1 LAYLLIFSHPRGQRM
16 SDPTQLS
23 HGTQRSGPTFASSRP
38 GRPATTMMAAAG
50 VAAPAPA
57 PPAAASPAA
66 KQAAKQAAPPAAPPA
81 AAKKSRGS
89 RATRMPPAL
98 MQYFLEIANSGDEQF
113 ATVPPC
119 VGMAFSA
126 PRFNGEKPAFFIAT
140 ASQQGTF
147 GDIATL
153 RNAGVKRPAGS
164 ECFGLLVV
172 ASGERVGILP
182 GTAVLVQTKP
192 GAEIV
197 AHPTPRIGDDDA
209 PVVDRENLFQSLHA
223 MFSEQRIDEIPSL
236 TDSTD
241 FDLAVE
247 ICELLT
253 TVGDDAMTLF
263 LPTAGGDSP
272 WKYPLADQPL
282 AIDDINNRLQR
293 ICDNITAIK
302 ISKPR
307 GPRKV
312 KTDDDADMS
321 ASDADEIVDHV
332 GDVSDDEFLNA
343 AMDVDPPA
351 SQAPPPAPKAK
362 SAAPA
367 AAPPP
372 KAKTAAPA
380 PPAAP
385 KAKQPAASPVVS
397 AKSTAAPPAAPRK
410 RPAEEP
416 LAPPASKHKAA
427 TGSDGK
433 PVVVRLPEVILPVLL
448 LPVALVQ
455 RASDFFESVGTIGF
469 SDDPDALLL
478 TVTATRAPSNMDAVL
493 AGLMADPVVAPLFAG
508 ITRVSTLD
516 QMLVLDCDDKTQP
529 VTVPQADGSQLT
541 GTIKAIQPPAADV
554 CKALLRCKLAAAC
567 APAEPEEEE
576 EEEEDDDGDEEEDGD
591 EQ

>member
-1 LAYLLIFSHPRGQRM
+1 
-16 SDPTQLS
+16 
-23 HGTQRSGPTFASSRP
+23 
-38 GRPATTMMAAAG
+38 MMAAAG
-50 VAAPAPA
+50 VAVPA
-57 PPAAASPAA
+57 PPPPPPPAAA
-66 KQAAKQAAPPAAPPA
+66 KQAAKQAAPT

-98 MQYFLEIANSGDEQF
+98 MQYFLDIANSGDEQF

-253 TVGDDAMTLF
+253 TIGDDAMALF

-351 SQAPPPAPKAK
+351 SQAPPPPPKAK
-362 SAAPA
+362 IAAPPAAAPVPKAKTVAAAAPPAPPKAKQSAVSPAAPA
-367 AAPPP
+367 AP
-372 KAKTAAPA
+372 
-380 PPAAP
+380 
-385 KAKQPAASPVVS
+385 
-397 AKSTAAPPAAPRK
+397 AKSTAAPSAAPRK
-410 RPAEEP
+410 RPAEDP
-416 LAPPASKHKAA
+416 LAPPASKHKAV

-433 PVVVRLPEVILPVLL
+433 PVVVHLPEAIMPMLL

-469 SDDPDALLL
+469 SDNPDALLL

-493 AGLMADPVVAPLFAG
+493 AGLMADPAVAPLFAD

-516 QMLVLDCDDKTQP
+516 QMLVIDCDDKTQS
-529 VTVPQADGSQLT
+529 VTVPQADGSRLT
-541 GTIKAIQPPAADV
+541 GTIKALQPPASDV
-554 CKALLRCKLAAAC
+554 CKALVRCKLAAAC

-576 EEEEDDDGDEEEDGD
+576 EEEEEEDDDGDEEEDGD

>member
-1 LAYLLIFSHPRGQRM
+1 
-16 SDPTQLS
+16 
-23 HGTQRSGPTFASSRP
+23 
-38 GRPATTMMAAAG
+38 MMAAAG
-50 VAAPAPA
+50 VAVPA
-57 PPAAASPAA
+57 PPPPPPPAAA
-66 KQAAKQAAPPAAPPA
+66 KQAAKQAAPT

-98 MQYFLEIANSGDEQF
+98 MQYFLDIANSGDEQF

-253 TVGDDAMTLF
+253 TIGDDAMALF

-351 SQAPPPAPKAK
+351 SQAPPPPPKAK
-362 SAAPA
+362 IAAAPPA
-367 AAPPP
+367 AAPAP
-372 KAKTAAPA
+372 KAKTAAAA
-380 PPAAP
+380 PPAPP
-385 KAKQPAASPVVS
+385 KAKQPAASPAAPVVP

-410 RPAEEP
+410 RPAEES

-433 PVVVRLPEVILPVLL
+433 PVVVHLPEAIMPMLL

-469 SDDPDALLL
+469 SDNPDALLL
-478 TVTATRAPSNMDAVL
+478 TVTATRAPPNMDAVL
-493 AGLMADPVVAPLFAG
+493 AGLMADPVVAPLFAD

-529 VTVPQADGSQLT
+529 VTVPQADGSRLT
-541 GTIKAIQPPAADV
+541 GTIKALQPPASDV

-567 APAEPEEEE
+567 APAEPEEDEEE